1 MIYMKIMSYK
11 EILPIYGL
19 IFDISFDGEHRLFK
33 GLTRVFFFLKLKK
46 KKKNLTFV
54 ISLTLLP
61 SRSSVDSYF
70 EVFIQQLR
78 VTSNCYS
85 PNSIYSLMIFLGDF
99 YK

>member
-1 MIYMKIMSYK
+1 MSYK

-33 GLTRVFFFLKLKK
+33 GLTRDFFFFFLKFKK
-46 KKKNLTFV
+46 KKKKKTLTFV

-78 VTSNCYS
+78 VTSKCYS

>member
-1 MIYMKIMSYK
+1 MSYK

-33 GLTRVFFFLKLKK
+33 GLTRDFFKKKKLKKK

-78 VTSNCYS
+78 VTSKCYS

>member
-1 MIYMKIMSYK
+1 MSYK

-33 GLTRVFFFLKLKK
+33 GLTRDFFFFLI
-46 KKKNLTFV
+46 KNLTFV

-78 VTSNCYS
+78 VTSKCYS